1 MDHEFKLETAF
12 RRKHNYLYELGVDKN
27 ILDKTQKT
35 HNQKGKKKN
44 FIKIKHFWLLKSLWL
59 LYKKIYRQSTDR
71 RKMQVIHTSD
81 KELTSL

>member
-1 MDHEFKLETAF
+1 MDREFKYQTAF

-35 HNQKGKKKN
+35 HNQKGKKKELH
-44 FIKIKHFWLLKSLWL
+44 KKKKTQKPLLAPQITS
-59 LYKKIYRQSTDR
+59 KKIYRQSSLE
-71 RKMQVIHTSD
+71 KNASNTSD